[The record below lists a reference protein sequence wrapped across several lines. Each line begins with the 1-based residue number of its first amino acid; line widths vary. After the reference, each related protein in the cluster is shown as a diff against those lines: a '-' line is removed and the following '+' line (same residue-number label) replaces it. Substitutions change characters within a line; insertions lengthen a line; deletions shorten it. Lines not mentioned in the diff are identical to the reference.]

1 MIGGAVVPLPQKTV
15 KSLADT
21 RQLCAGRT
29 CETIFEFGGRHASIP
44 PSSLRIA
51 PRVADVDDCG
61 G

>member
-29 CETIFEFGGRHASIP
+29 WETIFEFRRP
-44 PSSLRIA
+44 PCCVDTTFFFAYRSSR
-51 PRVADVDDCG
+51 C
-61 G
+61 